1 MNYDVLVE
9 LGLAPSFITA
19 IDISHWGSEVVVAC
33 LYDPDNAR
41 RPYRIVFHACD
52 NLHWEVFHADALRDA
67 EADFIDFAVGV
78 KDGRSTAII
87 EADIFELVVSYGSY
101 DLEQDW

>member
-9 LGLAPSFITA
+9 LGLAPSLITA
-19 IDISHWGSEVVVAC
+19 LHVSQWGSEVAIAC

-41 RPYRIVFHACD
+41 RPYRLVFHACD
-52 NLHWEVFHADALRDA
+52 NLHWEVVNPGALRDA

-78 KDGRSTAII
+78 KDGRSVAII
-87 EADIFELVVSYGSY
+87 EADIFELVMSYGSY
-101 DLEQDW
+101 DLEHDW